1 MSNSASIK
9 LNNFFSSS
17 FLYTVFLDIYVPQ
30 GRKKSSFEQS
40 GVPWFVDE
48 EEKEK
53 EEVDSEFPVKATKEE
68 VIAEPEDESEAGD
81 NSNVGKSKSV
91 ITR

>member
-1 MSNSASIK
+1 MLNSPSIK
-9 LNNFFSSS
+9 LNNFLSSS
-17 FLYTVFLDIYVPQ
+17 FLYTVFLDVYVPQ

-40 GVPWFVDE
+40 GVLWFVDE
-48 EEKEK
+48 EEKEE

-68 VIAEPEDESEAGD
+68 VILEPEDESEAED
-81 NSNVGKSKSV
+81 NSDVGKSRSV